1 MFSFHS
7 LTLVTVVSVNVWT
20 GWNGDFNTQ
29 KTHGY
34 QCVTQSV
41 CVIILEYKFRE
52 DTNGQTLKDTD
63 GKRRNSVASC
73 LQRHSRCVH
82 VNSCRM
88 WITSETELK
97 QQSDADLL
105 FFYNFIQ
112 KWPVYVWTGSDRS
125 DLWSI
130 WTDIRV
136 KKLQMDLFW
145 EWRVNIVSLA
155 SHDDLNLDIKQQQQ
169 EPNLHNWTLIKGHL
183 CWFLLLFLRLS

>member
-1 MFSFHS
+1 MSGRDEMEI
-7 LTLVTVVSVNVWT
+7 LVNKDTRL
-20 GWNGDFNTQ
+20 
-29 KTHGY
+29 
-34 QCVTQSV
+34 SV
-41 CVIILEYKFRE
+41 CYSECVLLYWNILFKAALRTTY
-52 DTNGQTLKDTD
+52 
-63 GKRRNSVASC
+63 C
-73 LQRHSRCVH
+73 MY

-105 FFYNFIQ
+105 FLFIHCFQ

-136 KKLQMDLFW
+136 KKLQMDFFW